1 MRLRDGARKTI
12 SLALALLLTGCAAGE
27 QGPDQAALDLRSAYL
42 SMSGMEAQ
50 AEVTADYGDRAY
62 QYTVSC
68 RGTAEEGSLTVIA
81 PDSIA
86 GTGTEWKDGQTRLDY
101 DGISLET
108 GPLSPDGL
116 SPADALPV
124 ILSACQSGAILES
137 GWTSWGETE
146 HCLYLLTQNP
156 NTASQESKVALWADP
171 ETGSLLQAE
180 VLWEE
185 HRVISFSFTE
195 FILET
200 APQETAD

>member
-1 MRLRDGARKTI
+1 MHSFFKSI
-12 SLALALLLTGCAAGE
+12 F
-27 QGPDQAALDLRSAYL
+27 
-42 SMSGMEAQ
+42 

-146 HCLYLLTQNP
+146 HCLYLLIQNP

-180 VLWEE
+180 ILWEE
-185 HRVISFSFTE
+185 HRVISFSFSE